1 MILKEFWKNSWLW
14 KNFKIIWS
22 NQCPMKSR
30 CSVKEHLGLLCFLR
44 PPELGPP
51 FLISNAGHRLLPKTL
66 PTPRHE
72 HKPGEHQHRPQGGAV
87 QCPIC
92 FPAGWAWWAPPQS
105 ARKLESKDTRKGVL
119 QGKEDTGPLNL
130 PLLGCM
136 RPVKEDD
143 DDNSRCNFL
152 VVPVHTHQPCA
163 RTHSSICSQTETRGT
178 TAGSGE
184 TLLHHV
190 SFPLLTLRFPLPRLS
205 LKGTCTVL
213 PKDAVRAK
221 RMAARAPKST
231 WKHSSRDIYKCRP
244 EQHQLSRVFPLFTL
258 RSEN

>member
-1 MILKEFWKNSWLW
+1 M
-14 KNFKIIWS
+14 
-22 NQCPMKSR
+22 
-30 CSVKEHLGLLCFLR
+30 
-44 PPELGPP
+44 
-51 FLISNAGHRLLPKTL
+51 
-66 PTPRHE
+66 
-72 HKPGEHQHRPQGGAV
+72 
-87 QCPIC
+87 
-92 FPAGWAWWAPPQS
+92 
-105 ARKLESKDTRKGVL
+105 L
-119 QGKEDTGPLNL
+119 QGKEETGPLNP